1 MDRYVA
7 HYRRRSTRRR
17 LFAVFPAVFGALWI
31 ALEPAGLFFPDAF
44 DWGWPGYLALLAASA
59 ALAIFYAR
67 PRDEIARA
75 LPPTDVK
82 VTIRVGDILEQ
93 NGNVIVGSNDAFD
106 TQLEDE
112 VISANSLQG
121 QLLLK
126 VFEGDRAELDS
137 QIEGSLATIEGLLDS
152 TKTFGKRYRY
162 PIGTVALVRRGRA
175 RYFLPAFAQMSAG
188 MPANVRAS
196 IEDLE
201 IALARTWQ
209 TINAAGQHEPVH
221 APIVGSRLAR
231 LGVSRTL
238 LAQMIILSFIAA
250 TRSGGP
256 TSLTLWI
263 SPHDRDDVDVLVLD
277 DWLRG
282 LCTA

>member
-106 TQLEDE
+106 TQLEDQ
-112 VISANSLQG
+112 VISANS
-121 QLLLK
+121 
-126 VFEGDRAELDS
+126 
-137 QIEGSLATIEGLLDS
+137 
-152 TKTFGKRYRY
+152 
-162 PIGTVALVRRGRA
+162 
-175 RYFLPAFAQMSAG
+175 
-188 MPANVRAS
+188 
-196 IEDLE
+196 
-201 IALARTWQ
+201 
-209 TINAAGQHEPVH
+209 
-221 APIVGSRLAR
+221 
-231 LGVSRTL
+231 
-238 LAQMIILSFIAA
+238 
-250 TRSGGP
+250 
-256 TSLTLWI
+256 
-263 SPHDRDDVDVLVLD
+263 
-277 DWLRG
+277 
-282 LCTA
+282 